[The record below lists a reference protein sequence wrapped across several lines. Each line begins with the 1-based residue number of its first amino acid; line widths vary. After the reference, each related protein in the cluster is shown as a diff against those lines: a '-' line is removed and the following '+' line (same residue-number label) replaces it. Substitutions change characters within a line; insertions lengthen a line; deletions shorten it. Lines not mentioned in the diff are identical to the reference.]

1 MMQLQLLL
9 RLASSLLLL
18 LEMMVLIT
26 PALPQLP
33 SQALLRLVH
42 LIAPMALLPSA
53 TTVLVLV
60 LSPQVLM
67 SLNLELRWRYQHHQR
82 NLHGYPV
89 SPKKVNLKI
98 FLANYKTDTLLVLLL
113 TLLALREPC

>member
-1 MMQLQLLL
+1 MMQLQQLL

-67 SLNLELRWRYQHHQR
+67 FSQPGAPLEV
-82 NLHGYPV
+82 PTP
-89 SPKKVNLKI
+89 S
-98 FLANYKTDTLLVLLL
+98 A
-113 TLLALREPC
+113 EPPWLPRKSQESELEDFSR